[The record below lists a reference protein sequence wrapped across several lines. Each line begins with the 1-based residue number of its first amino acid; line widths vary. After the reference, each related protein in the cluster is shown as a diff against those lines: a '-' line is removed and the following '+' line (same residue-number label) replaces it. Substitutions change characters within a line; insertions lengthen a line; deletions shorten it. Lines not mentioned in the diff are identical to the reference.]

1 MDSAV
6 DIRVA
11 GARER
16 QKQTFNEEIDNL
28 VCPGDVITT
37 DTGFMRYD
45 NLLFVFGSRHTQSQ
59 FVSTLQINLNL
70 KKDYQCR

>member
-16 QKQTFNEEIDNL
+16 QKQTFTEEIDNL
-28 VCPGDVITT
+28 VCPGDVITA

-45 NLLFVFGSRHTQSQ
+45 NLVFVFVHVTQQDLSK
-59 FVSTLQINLNL
+59 F
-70 KKDYQCR
+70 

>member
-45 NLLFVFGSRHTQSQ
+45 NLLFVFGSRHTH
-59 FVSTLQINLNL
+59 
-70 KKDYQCR
+70 

>member
-45 NLLFVFGSRHTQSQ
+45 NLLFVFGSRHTVTGTYSYSPG
-59 FVSTLQINLNL
+59 FYGTAVLNV
-70 KKDYQCR
+70 

>member
-16 QKQTFNEEIDNL
+16 QKQTFTEEIDNL

-37 DTGFMRYD
+37 DTGFMRY
-45 NLLFVFGSRHTQSQ
+45 GSGSGSLVISSSIPR
-59 FVSTLQINLNL
+59 STAY
-70 KKDYQCR
+70 DT